1 MIVGGPPAPGTYQ
14 QQPLQHQPQQP
25 QTQPNLAP
33 PPMAQAQADPTT
45 VFVPA
50 YQQQAHHQAAM
61 NAQHQLRQH
70 MQQAASAA
78 MPTAPSPT
86 PAPTA
91 PTPAPTQTMAWQ
103 QAAQS
108 HMEQMAMAYAMT
120 AGMPTTQAALQ
131 AAAAHQQQAV
141 VQQQHKLPSQ
151 ATHAAQAPA
160 QQPHA
165 QFQNAQQQMVA
176 PAPRPTFVN
185 AKQYRRILKRREA
198 RAKMDE
204 YLNKKRELIR
214 KQRQESDASGG
225 KKPYM
230 HESRHRHAMK
240 RPRGPG
246 GRFLTKVRWSKLAF
260 RYCVTTLSSRI
271 KYLISHLS
279 FLCFL
284 THLDSGRI
292 DSILQRASWWRS
304 KSTTIIGT
312 EKGQSR
318 RQKTAIEKVTASLE
332 HTCTHSHIHT
342 RIIRTISYNP
352 YTSYTHAHNNNNLRI
367 THKHTPCWRTSRYCG
382 RKEQQEASYTKKS
395 TNHPTTMYRIAT
407 LHAEYILYLGF

>member
-1 MIVGGPPAPGTYQ
+1 MIIGGAPPPGTYQ

-25 QTQPNLAP
+25 QTQPHLAP
-33 PPMAQAQADPTT
+33 PPMAQGQVDPT

-50 YQQQAHHQAAM
+50 YNQQAHHQAAVH
-61 NAQHQLRQH
+61 AQNQLRQH

-91 PTPAPTQTMAWQ
+91 PTPAPNQTMAWQ
-103 QAAQS
+103 QAAQVQS

-120 AGMPTTQAALQ
+120 AGMPTTQAQETAALHA
-131 AAAAHQQQAV
+131 AAAAH
-141 VQQQHKLPSQ
+141 HSQ
-151 ATHAAQAPA
+151 AALHAAQAHQSQHKPPSQPQMTTQAPA
-160 QQPHA
+160 QSQAH
-165 QFQNAQQQMVA
+165 FQNAGQPMVA

-246 GRFLTKVRWSKLAF
+246 GRFLTKDELVAYYKEHPDEDPNRQQ
-260 RYCVTTLSSRI
+260 SSAP
-271 KYLISHLS
+271 KKAKVE
-279 FLCFL
+279 
-284 THLDSGRI
+284 D
-292 DSILQRASWWRS
+292 
-304 KSTTIIGT
+304 K
-312 EKGQSR
+312 
-318 RQKTAIEKVTASLE
+318 KT
-332 HTCTHSHIHT
+332 
-342 RIIRTISYNP
+342 
-352 YTSYTHAHNNNNLRI
+352 
-367 THKHTPCWRTSRYCG
+367 
-382 RKEQQEASYTKKS
+382 Q
-395 TNHPTTMYRIAT
+395 
-407 LHAEYILYLGF
+407 

>member
-1 MIVGGPPAPGTYQ
+1 MIIGGPPAPGTYQ

-33 PPMAQAQADPTT
+33 PPMAQAQVDPST

-50 YQQQAHHQAAM
+50 YQQQAHHQVAM

-91 PTPAPTQTMAWQ
+91 PTPAPNQTMAWQ

-120 AGMPTTQAALQ
+120 AGMPTTQAQETAALHAAAAAHHSQAALQ
-131 AAAAHQQQAV
+131 AAAAHQQQ
-141 VQQQHKLPSQ
+141 QHKPPSQ
-151 ATHAAQAPA
+151 ATHVAQAPA
-160 QQPHA
+160 QQPHT

-246 GRFLTKVRWSKLAF
+246 GRFLTKDELIAYYKEHPDEDPNRQQSSASKKA
-260 RYCVTTLSSRI
+260 
-271 KYLISHLS
+271 
-279 FLCFL
+279 
-284 THLDSGRI
+284 
-292 DSILQRASWWRS
+292 
-304 KSTTIIGT
+304 
-312 EKGQSR
+312 
-318 RQKTAIEKVTASLE
+318 KVDD
-332 HTCTHSHIHT
+332 
-342 RIIRTISYNP
+342 
-352 YTSYTHAHNNNNLRI
+352 
-367 THKHTPCWRTSRYCG
+367 
-382 RKEQQEASYTKKS
+382 KK
-395 TNHPTTMYRIAT
+395 PQ
-407 LHAEYILYLGF
+407 